1 MRKRS
6 ALHPMKLETQMKM
19 RTVLELRVTGAS
31 YSFIADKV
39 GCSQPYVGNLLRRGL
54 DQLKNETMDAAERL
68 RNLEIL
74 RLDAMLASLW
84 EKRAETKVAEVLLK
98 ISERRSKLMGLDAP
112 IKLQP
117 ELPGGDMPFDT
128 PATREEAEER
138 IAELLALARP
148 QPLLLEGDVEDDDPD
163 YIDAEVPAEAP
174 EVVVEEPAVEEV
186 VTVAEE
192 KIRELE
198 LPELYPEELVVL
210 DPPPVV
216 PVIEL
221 RKSSFKIPC
230 F

>member
-148 QPLLLEGDVEDDDPD
+148 QPRAMASLRRAAISSPWRPCRRKRGM
-163 YIDAEVPAEAP
+163 
-174 EVVVEEPAVEEV
+174 
-186 VTVAEE
+186 VASANSVA
-192 KIRELE
+192 KPSRMAMA
-198 LPELYPEELVVL
+198 
-210 DPPPVV
+210 PPPAGSQVSATA
-216 PVIEL
+216 
-221 RKSSFKIPC
+221 R
-230 F
+230 